1 MKTKYLSGLVLLL
14 LFAVGFASCN
24 DAGDSRW
31 YDSMKDGKPFFS
43 SHVVRFYFIDE
54 EGHDLINM
62 LALPISCETLPD
74 TPPAPPTEFATTADG
89 LWYNNEI
96 NNIVMDKDENLN
108 SFFTYAYG
116 DSRYSDFTFYVY
128 FKGTPY
134 EMTLQHRYQGKRKA
148 NGDYISDIVSW
159 KVNGKLVYSADEPTN
174 RRKVFIMCKADGE
187 TAITSK

>member
-14 LFAVGFASCN
+14 LLAVCFASCN
-24 DAGDSRW
+24 DDEEHW
-31 YDSMKDGKPFFS
+31 YDSMKDGRPFFS
-43 SHVVRFYFIDE
+43 GHVVRFYFIDE

-62 LALPISCETLPD
+62 IALPISSKTLLD
-74 TPPAPPTEFATTADG
+74 TPPAPPTEFATTTDG

-128 FKGTPY
+128 FKGKPY
-134 EMTLQHRYQGKRKA
+134 EMALQHRYQGKRKA

-159 KVNGKLVYSADEPTN
+159 KVNGKLIYSADEPTY

-187 TAITSK
+187 TVITFK

>member
-1 MKTKYLSGLVLLL
+1 M
-14 LFAVGFASCN
+14 
-24 DAGDSRW
+24 
-31 YDSMKDGKPFFS
+31 
-43 SHVVRFYFIDE
+43 I
-54 EGHDLINM
+54 
-62 LALPISCETLPD
+62 ALPISSKTLLD
-74 TPPAPPTEFATTADG
+74 TPPAPPTEFASTTDG

-128 FKGTPY
+128 FKGKPY
-134 EMTLQHRYQGKRKA
+134 EMALQHRYQGKRKA

-159 KVNGKLVYSADEPTN
+159 KVNGKLIYSADEPTY

-187 TAITSK
+187 TVITFK